1 MKNSEYILEM
11 NGITKEFPGVRAL
24 DNVSLK
30 VKEGEVHALLGENGA
45 GKSTLMKVLMSIYPP
60 DSGEVYFMNQKRS
73 GHLSVRKV
81 LEDGISMIHQ
91 ELAAVPDMTIA
102 DNVHMNRMPNKGIFV
117 DEKKMNRDT
126 LELFLSIGLEI
137 NPEWKIKEL
146 TTSYVQMVEI
156 ARAVSAGAKLIIMDE
171 PTSAITEQEVEM
183 LFRVIRKLR
192 NEKKSI
198 IYITHKMDEI
208 FQIADT
214 VTVLRDGQ
222 SVASNIPISGLDYQS
237 LINMMVGREI
247 TQMFPENLAV
257 PGEIAMKVEHLSKAG
272 EFHDISFEVHK
283 GEILGIAGMMGAGRS
298 ELMSAVFG
306 ITRPDSGEVFV
317 HGEKM
322 RQGDPRESISRGM
335 AMLTE
340 DRKGTGLFLG
350 MSITDNIVMPSLKQV
365 KKALFLSR
373 KKMEKIADKQVKD
386 LLIKT
391 AGLGVQSK
399 NLSGGNQQKVL
410 LGRWLCRQPEI
421 LIVDEPTRGIDV
433 GAKYEIHKILCDLAK
448 SGKAVIMISSEMPEV
463 VGISSRVLVIADG
476 RITGELCGEEIRQE
490 NIMKYAAKLE
500 KEPKGMV
507 EDEEII

>member
-1 MKNSEYILEM
+1 MDNNKFILEM
-11 NGITKEFPGVRAL
+11 KEITKEFPGVLAL
-24 DNVSLK
+24 DKVSLK
-30 VKEGEVHALLGENGA
+30 VREGEVHALLGENGA

-60 DSGEVYFMNQKRS
+60 DAGEVYFMNEKRS
-73 GHLSVRKV
+73 GHLSVKKV

-91 ELAAVPDMTIA
+91 ELAAVPEMTIA
-102 DNVHMNRMPNKGIFV
+102 DNVYMNRMPHKGAFV
-117 DEKKMNRDT
+117 DEKTMNEET
-126 LELFLSIGLEI
+126 LKLFCSIGLEI
-137 NPEWKIKEL
+137 DPKWKMKEL

-171 PTSAITEQEVEM
+171 PTSAITEQEVDM
-183 LFRVIRKLR
+183 LFQVIRKLR
-192 NEKKSI
+192 EEKKSI

-222 SVASNIPISGLDYQS
+222 SVASSIPIGELDYQS
-237 LINMMVGREI
+237 LIGLMVGREI
-247 TQMFPENLAV
+247 TQMFPENTAV
-257 PGEIAMKVEHLSKAG
+257 PGEVAMKVEHLSKAG
-272 EFHDISFEVHK
+272 EFQDISFEVRR

-306 ITRPDSGEVFV
+306 ITKPDSGEITV
-317 HGEKM
+317 HGEKL
-322 RQGDPRESISRGM
+322 RQGDPRESIRRGM

-350 MSITDNIVMPSLKQV
+350 MSITDNIVMPSLRQV

-373 KKMEKIADKQVKD
+373 KRMDEIADGQVKS

-463 VGISSRVLVIADG
+463 VGISSRVLVIASG
-476 RITGELCGEEIRQE
+476 RITGELTGDEIKQE
-490 NIMKYAAKLE
+490 NIMEYAAKLE

-507 EDEEII
+507 KDEELI